1 MLRQTAALTET
12 RNAHNGCCQ
21 VAEITGLL
29 ALSAANSI
37 LAHIARPYA
46 SALFDLAREAK
57 DIDGVEAGLDDVA
70 AAMGESPDLVRF
82 LRSPVISGDE
92 KRKALD
98 ALIGKGLAE
107 GLVANFLRL
116 VARNRRLF
124 ALAEMIGEFKRMAA
138 AERGE
143 ISAEVTSAA
152 ALTDKQTQALSAEI
166 KRKTG
171 QDVTLDTHV
180 DPSLIG
186 GLIVRVGSQMIDS
199 SLKTKLTAMRIAM
212 KEVR

>member
-1 MLRQTAALTET
+1 M
-12 RNAHNGCCQ
+12 
-21 VAEITGLL
+21 
-29 ALSAANSI
+29 SAANSI